1 MIVLKCFCVDIYT
14 IITDVGGRVTVSP
27 SLHPGDSGEA
37 AAGEVTLRISMLRK
51 KILQIM
57 ILMCMKSAK
66 WSSPQMPALPL
77 LPLPCCAATEE
88 VVLIFL
94 PLVSTRS
101 LRGRALLITVSYL
114 AAAVPGVDGEA
125 ALQLRE
131 RRRARVAG
139 VGPAHLPPDGRGVRP
154 QLATCAPVS
163 NTAVS
168 RR

>member
-1 MIVLKCFCVDIYT
+1 M
-14 IITDVGGRVTVSP
+14 SP
-27 SLHPGDSGEA
+27 SCRQWLVSSRRGGHTSHFNVEEENIADYDFDAYEKCEVLLSSDARAPVAAVTLLRGHGGGGVDLP
-37 AAGEVTLRISMLRK
+37 AAGVH
-51 KILQIM
+51 QV
-57 ILMCMKSAK
+57 
-66 WSSPQMPALPL
+66 
-77 LPLPCCAATEE
+77 AA
-88 VVLIFL
+88 
-94 PLVSTRS
+94 
-101 LRGRALLITVSYL
+101 GRALLITVSYL

-125 ALQLRE
+125 ALELRE